1 MNLPGKYDGIR
12 IGVVF
17 MLACLSLVVA
27 MNTTSLYMLAVL
39 VGVVSVGPIS
49 LIESVTSSPESATVV
64 SAVVLVIFLASILW
78 VIRLMARKEGRV
90 PKFVIILSML
100 LMYFP
105 IQVLGFYVYWK
116 LESNFQGGNQA
127 MMLTMNVA
135 PITSWVFVLVGWS
148 IDTVKNKTMKT
159 DE

>member
-39 VGVVSVGPIS
+39 VGVVSLGPIS
-49 LIESVTSSPESATVV
+49 LIESLTSDPQSAAVV
-64 SAVVLVIFLASILW
+64 SAVILAVFLGAILW
-78 VIRLMARKEGRV
+78 VIRLIARKGGRV
-90 PKFVIILSML
+90 SKLVIILAML

-105 IQVLGFYVYWK
+105 IQLFGFYVYWK

-127 MMLTMNVA
+127 MMLTMHVA
-135 PITSWVFVLVGWS
+135 PMTSWAFVLVGWS
-148 IDTVKNKTMKT
+148 IDTVKNRTMKT
-159 DE
+159 YE